1 MTIAEA
7 TAAAPPRSDIAE
19 VPVPTASAIDIAE
32 AVAIASA
39 IDIAEANDDDECTD
53 TFFNFLTV
61 HVNCSS
67 PFGNDN
73 EMEPSSETLQHQGR
87 PCRTTRFVVI
97 AFAIV

>member
-32 AVAIASA
+32 AVATASA

-53 TFFNFLTV
+53 TCFQLVMTAAAMTTT
-61 HVNCSS
+61 SMMRMTRQT
-67 PFGNDN
+67 
-73 EMEPSSETLQHQGR
+73 EIIMTIAILR
-87 PCRTTRFVVI
+87 PPTGQRIQCTC
-97 AFAIV
+97 